1 MRLRAILFDFDF
13 TLADSTAGAVE
24 CANHALVAC
33 GYPAAER
40 EAIRRCVAYPLP
52 EVFARLTGIDNNPDA
67 MAAFAQ
73 KFVARADEVMAPLTN
88 LFPGVVETIAQLRR
102 ENYRTAIVSTKF
114 RYRIEA
120 ILANHDAGDLFDL
133 IVGGEDV
140 QQHKPHPESLSRVLA
155 RLQLKPQQVLYVGD
169 HPVDA
174 QAAESAGIAFVAML
188 TGASVEDDFAKL
200 PRRGMLSSLGQL
212 PRWLRLWRQFEKAGE
227 GG

>member
-1 MRLRAILFDFDF
+1 MPLRAVLFDFDF

-24 CANHALVAC
+24 CVNHALVTC

-40 EAIRRCVAYPLP
+40 EAIRRTVAYPLP
-52 EVFARLTGIDNNPDA
+52 EVFARLTGVDGDPQ
-67 MAAFAQ
+67 AAATFMQA
-73 KFVARADEVMAPLTN
+73 FISHADQVMAPLIS
-88 LFPGVVETIAQLRR
+88 LYPGATAAVAQMRR

-140 QQHKPHPESLSRVLA
+140 QQHKPHPECLTRALA
-155 RLQLKPQQVLYVGD
+155 RLDLTPQQVVYVGD

-174 QAAESAGIAFVAML
+174 QAAQAAGIAFIAIL
-188 TGASVEDDFAKL
+188 TGASVESDFDKL
-200 PRRGMLSSLGQL
+200 PRRGLLTSLAQL
-212 PRWLRLWRQFEKAGE
+212 PRWLRLWRQFEKASE
-227 GG
+227 